1 MHSAYPRR
9 SKGTKDRDT
18 ASYAA
23 YYLMRNGTLADGLYE
38 DDMCDPDGQML
49 QENFI
54 GIDDV
59 TGEHIDPKLIL
70 DAMAC
75 EIDDDYGTSSR
86 SSKSFCQRKKL
97 QSRYWKTASISSRT
111 KSPFLLLIHK
121 TGLSS
126 KAKGAFFLNRY
137 KTNINVVFAISGRM
151 N

>member
-1 MHSAYPRR
+1 MKKVNS
-9 SKGTKDRDT
+9 
-18 ASYAA
+18 
-23 YYLMRNGTLADGLYE
+23 
-38 DDMCDPDGQML
+38 
-49 QENFI
+49 
-54 GIDDV
+54 
-59 TGEHIDPKLIL
+59 KLIL

-137 KTNINVVFAISGRM
+137 KTNINVVFALSGRM
-151 N
+151 NWDELEVQENLKVDDFF